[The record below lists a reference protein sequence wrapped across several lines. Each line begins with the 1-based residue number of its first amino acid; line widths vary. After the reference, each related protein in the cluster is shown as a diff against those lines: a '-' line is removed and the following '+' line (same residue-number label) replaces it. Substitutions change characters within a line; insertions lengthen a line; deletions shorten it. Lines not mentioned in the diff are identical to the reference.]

1 MADALDAQAL
11 ARWRLVLGQLAEER
25 LPRSGGGEGYERMDR
40 VLDYLYGREH
50 GRRGLRTSGDGR
62 EGGRGPSAFTVP
74 DWIRQVREL
83 FPADT
88 CEVITRLRALGMPAK
103 AALIS
108 ASSVSS
114 CLR

>member
-1 MADALDAQAL
+1 VRVADALDALAL

-25 LPRSGGGEGYERMDR
+25 LAASAGSESYERMDR

-50 GRRGLRTSGDGR
+50 GRRGLRTSGSGR
-62 EGGRGPSAFTVP
+62 DGGRGPSAFTVP

-88 CEVITRLRALGMPAK
+88 CDVIRRWRSWSRAT
-103 AALIS
+103 
-108 ASSVSS
+108 SS
-114 CLR
+114 